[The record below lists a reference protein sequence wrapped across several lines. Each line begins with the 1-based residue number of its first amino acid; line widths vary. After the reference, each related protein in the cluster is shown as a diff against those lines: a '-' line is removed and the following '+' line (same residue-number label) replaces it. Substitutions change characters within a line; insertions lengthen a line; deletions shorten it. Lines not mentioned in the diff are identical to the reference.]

1 MLKCAI
7 EGHINHDDRWLQYSE
22 RRSRIPPIYHLSLPT
37 LICSKLWFSFY
48 LNFICSWFI
57 FYEAKCH
64 IRTHTQVNAHKIDE
78 DRGMQKSFQRKYT
91 EAMRLQYIGKF
102 EMKFLARKIQQTN
115 ERSKS
120 FWGILNIIIIISS
133 VAYAIW
139 FMCKQSLLLYT
150 SVCSTVNL
158 NWIFHNEVDAE
169 QHAFHLAWQ
178 VYFAGLEQCHQST
191 AIFTLSL

>member
-1 MLKCAI
+1 MMT
-7 EGHINHDDRWLQYSE
+7 DDCNTLRGEVEFHWYT
-22 RRSRIPPIYHLSLPT
+22 IYHLSLPT

-91 EAMRLQYIGKF
+91 EAMRLQFIGKF

-139 FMCKQSLLLYT
+139 FMCKQSLLLNT

-158 NWIFHNEVDAE
+158 NWTFHNEVDAE

-178 VYFAGLEQCHQST
+178 LYFAGLEQCHQST